1 MSDVDLVR
9 FSRDGDHFHYYWAAR
24 QCLKLL
30 DVTSGLVAVTVEG
43 PSSKESQDEAIEDG
57 AELID
62 VGLYFGSEDL
72 AKANVVQ
79 YIQLKHS
86 TAHASTSWTGSGLKK
101 TIFGFAKR
109 YAQLCSQFQ
118 TDVLKKKVCFI
129 FLTNRPI
136 ATDVLETLSDLAAG
150 QTPRHK
156 SVATLLSGYANL
168 SGDELQAFF
177 QLFKVEG
184 GEPGLWDQRNLL
196 SIDTSVFLSDPDSDA
211 AMHLKYL
218 VSRRALSESQ
228 SDPSI
233 RKEDVL
239 RAFKVDM
246 DQLFPAICQIAPPTF
261 ELAREQD
268 EQILQTILEASSPV
282 IVHADGGIG
291 KSMLAMRLGAS
302 MPADSVAV
310 VYDCYGDGLYRNALN
325 FRHRHLDALVQIAN
339 ELAARGLC
347 HPLIPTSHSDVKLLM
362 RAFRRRLLQAAS
374 ILQARSGS
382 AVLCIIVD
390 AADNAGM
397 AAEELGQRCFVED
410 LIGMDI
416 PDGVRVVFTC
426 RSHRIDYLRAP
437 SSAIKIPL
445 APFSELETARHLRNF
460 YPSATLQDIS
470 EFALLSSSN
479 PRVQALALDQR
490 LTLKDMLTRLGPTPT
505 TVDKTISDLL
515 AGAIQRLREV
525 AGDIEAAQ
533 IDLICNCLAVLR
545 PLIPI
550 PVLARMAGTTE
561 AAIRSFALDLRRPL
575 LVKGESLHFLDEPSE
590 TWFRDNF
597 KPNADRLEVLLQRMR
612 PLTAHSTYAAAVLP
626 QMLLDAGKLD
636 ELVELALSGEG
647 LPTDNPLARRDVELQ
662 RLSFALKACLSAR
675 LYESAAK
682 LALRA
687 GGESAAESRQNKLV
701 QENTDLA
708 AYLLPADR
716 IEELVSRRSFASTW
730 MGSSQCYYAGLLSGR
745 KELRIDATSRLR
757 MAFDWLMAWSRRI
770 QSAPDSAERHSVT
783 DADRAEVT
791 LAYLRV
797 HGAEDAARFLRRW
810 KPKSLALEAG
820 RCVTARLLDQR
831 DTSSIDSLFVA
842 AGNNIWL
849 LLGVA
854 LECENVGYMLP
865 ENPLKRLLK
874 LLDSRHIFLKM
885 EEGMH
890 AQGRILSAV
899 TAAIK
904 LAQKTLP
911 PNATRWSRILER
923 YMPVNPPWGLVD
935 EHGGVL
941 SSVLRTYALH
951 AELSGKALTFQGLAP
966 QSIREAV
973 SHDGKALNHSSEA
986 EQFCRNLDGVL
997 DWFILG
1003 ATATSGRC
1011 DSNIEE
1017 IAQAALKKLSHAES
1031 RQYSRR
1037 SSLTQAV
1044 AIEWLVIL
1052 RDSQITSGAPWCQYE
1067 NWLGIVKEQLWPST
1081 LITVCRFAA
1090 QTCGLEVFAL
1100 KMAAYTY
1107 QRIENFTDVDAESRV
1122 DNYQELARAVLPL
1135 SKEEASAYFDRAIE
1149 IASRIGQENLSRWN
1163 ALTNLGR
1170 AAGTPSNPQPELAYK
1185 FARAAELTHS
1195 YSEDHFNWRDTVD
1208 ALGELCAPSLL
1219 AIGSRWR
1226 DRRFGDHKFL
1236 APLAIETLTK
1246 LNQIPEKTAVMMGGL
1261 DAQWDRFSALDRAL
1275 DQEPTLDGRR
1285 RLLTTAFRYMRLQS
1299 YDKAN
1304 WQKLKVLGEQ
1314 FEVEL
1319 LDIERL
1325 VEAGEDKDYSDS
1337 LITKPSNGV
1346 GEPHDPPQE
1355 DWKVQLDNA
1364 CLDDAISLKEAFERI
1379 KHSDN
1384 TAPFSEFVGEGM
1396 RRAGPGNAAAFIKAV
1411 ITWGDFDL
1419 YRLRDLL
1426 KAIPESFK
1434 DLTSVRR
1441 AIKTAVINVCEKEP
1455 SRVFRRGYW
1464 IPLPLEQLNKEGIVL
1479 DAEVVDAILKGYV
1492 DHVQHADAD
1501 ELFQL
1506 LDPLATKLS
1515 PIDASAALDYGLGL
1529 LQEALVDNKG
1539 DGDWTEALRP
1549 PISALSALA
1558 GYIWSGLGSPITAE
1572 RWQFAHV
1579 VRNAVEIQW
1588 DGFLEELVSHAASNL
1603 AGSFA
1608 DQRLYFYSWH
1618 ARQWLLVGLAR
1629 GALARKSLP
1638 LSCITHLRKELKTT
1652 HVLIREFAAQALTAA
1667 GAAQD
1672 VEEVDDLLATNM
1684 SQLPELVT
1692 ETYGGNLE
1700 TEPSKDIQDAAESSF
1715 HFGIDIGPY
1724 WFAPLGRAFNL
1735 SEEAVEH
1742 RARKSIIEQ
1751 MFVEEVSWEQ
1761 DARHE
1766 RGIFGKGFDNETY
1779 HHHYDMPRTDNL
1791 QSYLSYHSMMF
1802 VAADLLKER
1811 STVRSKDEI
1820 KNRFQEWLEGHMLTR
1835 GNMMWL
1841 ADLRDPQLA
1850 TESSPSNGYRPSE
1863 WYWSVT
1869 KDDLDHQ
1876 LQTDDRRHVL
1886 WGNWGFGQRSED
1898 ESMSVRSAFTETSL
1912 APALVAAMQTAVTDR
1927 FYFPACE
1934 DHQYGDDNA
1943 LPLVALMSCDSGG
1956 ARLDAQ
1962 DPWSQ
1967 GISFPTPAPNSDIGR
1982 GLELELSLDERQ
1994 WAVNNAGTLRS
2005 ESWTRVVGYGREE
2018 TYIYGHRL
2026 SADPAFIGALLASK
2040 PDHCIILCVEI
2051 RRRLDRDAAE
2061 RDGLEPYP
2069 WPYKRY
2075 YILDC
2080 NGITRTL

>member
-30 DVTSGLVAVTVEG
+30 DVTTGLVAVTVEG
-43 PSSKESQDEAIEDG
+43 PSSKESQDEAIEEG

-72 AKANVVQ
+72 ANASVVQ

-86 TAHASTSWTGSGLKK
+86 TALASTPWTGSGLKK
-101 TIFGFAKR
+101 TISGFAER
-109 YAQLCSQFQ
+109 YSQLCSQFQ
-118 TDVLKKKVCFI
+118 TDVLKKKFCFK
-129 FLTNRPI
+129 FFTNRSI
-136 ATDVLETLSDLAAG
+136 ATDVLETLSDLAEGKTA
-150 QTPRHK
+150 RHK
-156 SVATLLSGYANL
+156 SIATLLSGYSNL
-168 SGDELQAFF
+168 SGEKLQTFF

-246 DQLFPAICQIAPPTF
+246 DQLFPAVCQIVSPTF

-268 EQILQTILEASSPV
+268 AEILQTISEASSPV

-302 MPADSVAV
+302 TPADSVAI

-339 ELAARGLC
+339 ELAARALC
-347 HPLIPTSHSDVKLLM
+347 HPLIPTSHSDIKLLM
-362 RAFRRRLLQAAS
+362 RAFRSRLLQAAS
-374 ILQARSGS
+374 ILQARSSS

-416 PDGVRVVFTC
+416 PDGVRLVFTC

-437 SSAIKIPL
+437 SASTKIL
-445 APFSELETARHLRNF
+445 LEPFSELETARHLRNF
-460 YPSATLQDIS
+460 YPSAAPQDIA

-490 LTLKDMLTRLGPTPT
+490 LTLKDMLMRLGPTPT

-597 KPNADRLEVLLQRMR
+597 KPDADRLEVLLQRMR
-612 PLTAHSTYAAAVLP
+612 PLTAQSTYAAAVFP
-626 QMLLDAGKLD
+626 QMLLEAGKLD

-662 RLSFALKACLSAR
+662 RLSFALKACLSAK
-675 LYESAAK
+675 LYVSAAK

-770 QSAPDSAERHSVT
+770 RSDPNSSERTNVT
-783 DADRAEVT
+783 DTDRAEVT

-831 DTSSIDSLFVA
+831 DTSSVDSLFMA

-854 LECENVGYMLP
+854 LECENLGYLLP
-865 ENPLKRLLK
+865 ANPLKRLLK

-885 EEGMH
+885 EEGMS
-890 AQGRILSAV
+890 AQGLVLSAV
-899 TAAIK
+899 TAAVK

-911 PNATRWSRILER
+911 PDASRWGRILER
-923 YMPVNPPWGLVD
+923 YMPVTPPWGVVD
-935 EHGGVL
+935 GHGGVL

-951 AELSGKALTFQGLAP
+951 AELLGKALTFQGLAP

-973 SHDGKALNHSSEA
+973 SHDGKALNHNSEA
-986 EQFCRNLDGVL
+986 ETFCRNLDGVL

-1003 ATATSGRC
+1003 AATTSGRC
-1011 DSNIEE
+1011 GRNIEE
-1017 IAQAALKKLSHAES
+1017 VAEAALKKLSHAES
-1031 RQYSRR
+1031 RQYYRR

-1052 RDSQITSGAPWCQYE
+1052 RDSRITSGAPWCQYE
-1067 NWLGIVKEQLWPST
+1067 NWLGTIKEKLWPNT
-1081 LITVCRFAA
+1081 LIAICRFSA
-1090 QTCGLEVFAL
+1090 QICGLEAFAL
-1100 KMAAYTY
+1100 KTAAYTY

-1135 SKEEASAYFDRAIE
+1135 SREEASAYFDRAIE
-1149 IASRIGQENLSRWN
+1149 IASRIGQENFSRWN
-1163 ALTNLGR
+1163 ALINLGR

-1185 FARAAELTHS
+1185 FAQAAELTHS
-1195 YSEDHFNWRDTVD
+1195 YSEDHFNWSDTVET
-1208 ALGELCAPSLL
+1208 LGGLCAPSLL
-1219 AIGSRWR
+1219 AISSRWR
-1226 DRRFGDHKFL
+1226 DRRFGDYKIL
-1236 APLAIETLTK
+1236 APLVIETLTK
-1246 LNQIPEKTAVMMGGL
+1246 LNQLPEKTAVMMGGL
-1261 DAQWDRFSALDRAL
+1261 DAQWDRLTVLDRAL
-1275 DQEPTLDGRR
+1275 GQEPTLDGRR
-1285 RLLTTAFRYMRLQS
+1285 RLLTTAYRYIRLQS
-1299 YDKAN
+1299 YDKEK
-1304 WQKLKVLGEQ
+1304 WQKVEALGDQLELR
-1314 FEVEL
+1314 L

-1325 VEAGEDKDYSDS
+1325 VEGGTDKNYRDS
-1337 LITKPSNGV
+1337 LITKHSTGV
-1346 GEPHDPPQE
+1346 REPHDPPQE

-1379 KHSDN
+1379 KQSDN
-1384 TAPFSEFVGEGM
+1384 PAPYSDFVDEGM

-1419 YRLRDLL
+1419 YCLRDLL

-1441 AIKTAVINVCEKEP
+1441 AIKTAVINVCQKEP
-1455 SRVFRRGYW
+1455 SRIFRRGYW
-1464 IPLPLEQLNKEGIVL
+1464 VSLPLEQLNKEGIVRDL
-1479 DAEVVDAILKGYV
+1479 DVVDAILIGYI
-1492 DHVQHADAD
+1492 DRVQHADAD

-1515 PIDASAALDYGLGL
+1515 PKEASEALDYGLGL
-1529 LQEALVDNKG
+1529 LQEALVDDKG

-1549 PISALSALA
+1549 PTSVLSALA
-1558 GYIWSGLGSPITAE
+1558 GYIWSGLASPITAD

-1588 DGFLEELVSHAASNL
+1588 DGLLEALSSQAAANL

-1629 GALARKSLP
+1629 GALARKGLP
-1638 LSCITHLRKELKTT
+1638 MSCITHLRQELKTR
-1652 HVLIREFAAQALTAA
+1652 HVLIRAFAAQALIAA
-1667 GAAQD
+1667 GATRDAD
-1672 VEEVDDLLATNM
+1672 EMAELLATNI
-1684 SQLPELVT
+1684 SQLPEMVT
-1692 ETYGGNLE
+1692 ESYGGDLE
-1700 TEPSKDIQDAAESSF
+1700 TDSPQDLQGAAKSSF
-1715 HFGIDIGPY
+1715 YFGIDIGPY

-1735 SEEAVEH
+1735 SEAAIEH
-1742 RARKSIIEQ
+1742 RARKSIAEQ
-1751 MFVEEVSWEQ
+1751 MFVEELSGEK
-1761 DARHE
+1761 DARHD
-1766 RGIFGKGFDNETY
+1766 RGIFGRGFDNETY
-1779 HHHYDMPRTDNL
+1779 HHHHDMPRTDDV

-1802 VAADLLKER
+1802 VAADLLEER
-1811 STVRSKDEI
+1811 STVRY
-1820 KNRFQEWLEGHMLTR
+1820 KNEKKNQFQEWLEGHMLTR
-1835 GNMMWL
+1835 ENMMWL

-1850 TESSPSNGYRPSE
+1850 KEPSSSNDYPPSE
-1863 WYWSVT
+1863 WCWSVT
-1869 KDDLDHQ
+1869 RDDLDRQ
-1876 LQTDDRRHVL
+1876 LQTDDKRQVL
-1886 WGNWGFGQRSED
+1886 WGDWGFGERAEV
-1898 ESMSVRSAFTETSL
+1898 ESISVRSAFTETFL
-1912 APALVAAMQTAVTDR
+1912 APALMAALQTAVTDR
-1927 FYFPACE
+1927 FYFPAGE
-1934 DHQYGDDNA
+1934 DHQYDDDNA
-1943 LPLVALMSCDSGG
+1943 LPLVALMSCDSRD
-1956 ARLDAQ
+1956 ARLDEQ
-1962 DPWSQ
+1962 DPWSL
-1967 GISFPTPAPNSDIGR
+1967 GISYPSPAPSSDMR
-1982 GLELELSLDERQ
+1982 RCLALEPSLDEREL
-1994 WAVNNAGTLRS
+1994 ALENTGTLRI
-2005 ESWTRVVGYGREE
+2005 ESWTRVVGYGREQ
-2018 TYIYGHRL
+2018 TYIYNNRL
-2026 SADPAFIGALLASK
+2026 SADPAFIEALLASK
-2040 PDHCIILCVEI
+2040 PGHCIILCVEI

-2075 YILDC
+2075 YILDS